1 MEKNIRKYIIGSLA
15 IAFLLTVFPL
25 QTVAAMVLDEDIT
38 EEWKTEPYLNGD
50 GAAENIMKEMDD
62 SSNVQGSSIED
73 ARAGDGQEDI
83 TAAFTDK
90 NFRSLVREVLG
101 VGKDGMI
108 TRSACA
114 SVTELKLHLG
124 NYEFFSG
131 DDWIF
136 NVDGIEYFTNLEKL
150 DCGINRF
157 TKLDVSGCPDLQ
169 ELDCAGNIIDS
180 LNVTG
185 CSKLRELIC
194 FDNRISTLD
203 LNGCSSL
210 QRLECHSGY
219 LKNLDLSGCSELQ
232 ELYGGG
238 DQLESLDLS
247 GCSKLQKIGIDNG
260 FLTSMD
266 VSFCTELQE
275 LSCGGKYL
283 ETLDISNCSNLLK
296 LVCPEAKLKELDL
309 DHCPKLKVLRCFDND
324 LTSLDLSGCSDL
336 LDVWCYN
343 NQIKNLNVSGCSVL
357 EDLQCGNNELTSLDL
372 SGCSGLKNLYCG
384 GNQLSALD
392 VGDCVVLEYLHCSEN
407 HLSSLYVE
415 NCLNLKELYC
425 SYNDMRSPDDVKGAE
440 RIDQEDD
447 FIFYPQNGNIK
458 SSQDLKAIP
467 ASLTLYVGGE
477 SKTLKVSNAQGR
489 VTYNSSNPKVARVD
503 AKGRVTPLTKGTSTI
518 TVTAAG
524 DDTYR
529 PASVKVKV
537 TVYGKPSK
545 VKGIKAKPAKEKRTL
560 KVSWKKV
567 SSASGYIIKY
577 SYKKNMKNS
586 RSIQVK
592 KGNST
597 SRMIKNLTSKRYVYI
612 QIQAYEKDGKTLIK
626 GAWSGTVKSNGKVR

>member
-1 MEKNIRKYIIGSLA
+1 MEKSIRKYIMGSLA
-15 IAFLLTVFPL
+15 IALVLTIFPL
-25 QTVAAMVLDEDIT
+25 QTAAMAPEGDIT
-38 EEWKTEPYLNGD
+38 EEWKTESYLNGD
-50 GAAENIMKEMDD
+50 GAAENIMEEMDD
-62 SSNVQGSSIED
+62 SSNVQGISIED
-73 ARAGDGQEDI
+73 ARAGDDQEDI
-83 TAAFTDK
+83 TAAFTDP

-101 VGKDGMI
+101 VGKSGMI

-114 SVTELKLHLG
+114 SVTELKLHLS
-124 NYEFFSG
+124 NYEFFGG

-157 TKLDVSGCPDLQ
+157 TKLDVSGCPNLQ

-194 FDNRISTLD
+194 YDNRISTLD
-203 LNGCSSL
+203 LSGCSSL

-219 LKNLDLSGCSELQ
+219 LKNLNLSGCSKLQ

-238 DQLESLDLS
+238 DYLESLNLS
-247 GCSKLQKIGIDNG
+247 GCSKLQKIGINNG

-275 LSCGGKYL
+275 LSCSGKYL

-296 LVCPEAKLKELDL
+296 LVCTQGKLKELDL
-309 DHCPKLKVLRCFDND
+309 NHCPQLQVLRCFDND
-324 LTSLDLSGCSDL
+324 LTSLDLSGCSGL

-343 NQIKNLNVSGCSVL
+343 NQIKNLSVSGCSVL
-357 EDLQCGNNELTSLDL
+357 EDLQCGDNELASLNL
-372 SGCSGLKNLYCG
+372 SGCSGLKNLECD

-392 VGDCVVLEYLHCSEN
+392 VGDCAALEYLHCGKN
-407 HLSSLYVE
+407 HLTSLHVE

-425 SYNDMRSPDDVKGAE
+425 SYNDMRSPDDVKGVE
-440 RIDQEDD
+440 RIEQEDD
-447 FIFYPQNGNIK
+447 FTFYPQNGNIK
-458 SSQDLKAIP
+458 NSQDLRATP
-467 ASLTLYVGGE
+467 ASLTLYVGGGK
-477 SKTLKVSNAQGR
+477 KTLKVSNAQGG

-503 AKGRVTPLTKGTSTI
+503 AKGRITPLSKGTSTI

-545 VKGIKAKPAKEKRTL
+545 VKSIKAKPAKAKRTL

-567 SSASGYIIKY
+567 PSASGYIVKY

-586 RSIQVK
+586 RTIQVK
-592 KGNST
+592 KGNATSST
-597 SRMIKNLTSKRYVYI
+597 IKKLTSKRYVYI
-612 QIQAYEKDGKTLIK
+612 QIQAYRKDGKTLIK
-626 GAWSGTVKSNGKVR
+626 GAWSGTVKSNGKIR